1 LPAVHGSSLD
11 AAQLRADP
19 PRLCYALSF
28 AAFVHYTLVVTIH
41 REHRKRAL
49 GRPPRSPP
57 AAKDGDSRI
66 APDPLSVVLPAISAL
81 GAISSIAAVNW
92 VGQERTAERSRSRRK
107 VGLVIRDLESCCLG
121 LQEVF
126 KRLNRLPRLFAGEGA
141 AAGSPLKFG
150 VHGPRVDP
158 VVARFYHQLMN
169 DVASML
175 VLASQ
180 SSFDIMCAVEDGEIA
195 APEEVFFG
203 FGEQQDR
210 LNKLIQE
217 RATLKALIETGLDVA
232 NALQALA
239 SEFKKYKVEP
249 A

>member
-1 LPAVHGSSLD
+1 M
-11 AAQLRADP
+11 
-19 PRLCYALSF
+19 
-28 AAFVHYTLVVTIH
+28 
-41 REHRKRAL
+41 
-49 GRPPRSPP
+49 GRPPRTPP
-57 AAKDGDSRI
+57 AARDGEVDSRI

-92 VGQERTAERSRSRRK
+92 VGQERTLERSKSRRK

-126 KRLNRLPRLFAGEGA
+126 KRLNRIPRLFAGEGA

-158 VVARFYHQLMN
+158 VVARIFHQLMN

-180 SSFDIMCAVEDGEIA
+180 SSFDIMCAVEDGDIA
-195 APEEVFFG
+195 APEEIFFG

-232 NALQALA
+232 NALQALV

>member
-1 LPAVHGSSLD
+1 
-11 AAQLRADP
+11 
-19 PRLCYALSF
+19 
-28 AAFVHYTLVVTIH
+28 
-41 REHRKRAL
+41 L
-49 GRPPRSPP
+49 GRPPRTPP
-57 AAKDGDSRI
+57 AARDGEVDSRI

-92 VGQERTAERSRSRRK
+92 VGQERTQERSKSRRK

-126 KRLNRLPRLFAGEGA
+126 KRLNRIPRLFAGEGA

-158 VVARFYHQLMN
+158 VVARIFHQLMN

-180 SSFDIMCAVEDGEIA
+180 SSFDIMCAVEDGDIA
-195 APEEVFFG
+195 APEEIFFG

-210 LNKLIQE
+210 LNRLIQE

-232 NALQALA
+232 NALQALV
-239 SEFKKYKVEP
+239 SEFKKYKAEP

>member
-1 LPAVHGSSLD
+1 M
-11 AAQLRADP
+11 
-19 PRLCYALSF
+19 
-28 AAFVHYTLVVTIH
+28 
-41 REHRKRAL
+41 
-49 GRPPRSPP
+49 GRPPRTPP
-57 AAKDGDSRI
+57 AARDGEVDSRI

-92 VGQERTAERSRSRRK
+92 VGQERTQERSKSRRK

-126 KRLNRLPRLFAGEGA
+126 KRLNRIPRLFAGEGA

-158 VVARFYHQLMN
+158 VVARIFHQLMN

-180 SSFDIMCAVEDGEIA
+180 SSFDIMCAVEDGDIA
-195 APEEVFFG
+195 APEEIFFG

-232 NALQALA
+232 NALQALV
-239 SEFKKYKVEP
+239 SEFKKYKAEP

>member
-1 LPAVHGSSLD
+1 MAF
-11 AAQLRADP
+11 
-19 PRLCYALSF
+19 CNALSF
-28 AAFVHYTLVVTIH
+28 AAFLPYTLISTIR
-41 REHRKRAL
+41 REHRKHAL
-49 GRPPRSPP
+49 ARPPSTPP
-57 AAKDGDSRI
+57 QANHGDADSRI

-92 VGQERTAERSRSRRK
+92 VGQERTPERSRSRRK

-121 LQEVF
+121 LQEIF
-126 KRLNRLPRLFAGEGA
+126 KRLNRNPRLFAGEGA

-150 VHGPRVDP
+150 VHGPRIDP
-158 VVARFYHQLMN
+158 ALARIYQQLMN

-180 SSFDIMCAVEDGEIA
+180 NAYDIMCAVEDGEIV
-195 APEEVFFG
+195 APEQLFFG

-210 LNKLIQE
+210 LNKLVQE
-217 RATLKALIETGLDVA
+217 RATLKALVETGLDVA
-232 NALQALA
+232 NALQALV
-239 SEFKKYKVEP
+239 SEFKKYKSEP

>member
-1 LPAVHGSSLD
+1 M
-11 AAQLRADP
+11 
-19 PRLCYALSF
+19 
-28 AAFVHYTLVVTIH
+28 
-41 REHRKRAL
+41 
-49 GRPPRSPP
+49 
-57 AAKDGDSRI
+57 
-66 APDPLSVVLPAISAL
+66 
-81 GAISSIAAVNW
+81 
-92 VGQERTAERSRSRRK
+92 
-107 VGLVIRDLESCCLG
+107 IRDLESCCLG

-126 KRLNRLPRLFAGEGA
+126 KRLNRIPRLFAGEGA

-158 VVARFYHQLMN
+158 VVARIFHQLMN

-180 SSFDIMCAVEDGEIA
+180 SSFAILCAVEDGDIA
-195 APEEVFFG
+195 APEEIFFG

-232 NALQALA
+232 NALQALV
-239 SEFKKYKVEP
+239 SEFKKYKSEP

>member
-1 LPAVHGSSLD
+1 MSED
-11 AAQLRADP
+11 RND
-19 PRLCYALSF
+19 
-28 AAFVHYTLVVTIH
+28 
-41 REHRKRAL
+41 AL
-49 GRPPRSPP
+49 GRPPRTPP
-57 AAKDGDSRI
+57 AARDGEVDSRI

-92 VGQERTAERSRSRRK
+92 VGQERTPERSRSRRK

-126 KRLNRLPRLFAGEGA
+126 KRLNRIPRLFAGEGA
-141 AAGSPLKFG
+141 AAGSPMKFG

-158 VVARFYHQLMN
+158 VVARLFHQLMN

-180 SSFDIMCAVEDGEIA
+180 SSFDIMCAVEDGDIA

-217 RATLKALIETGLDVA
+217 RATLKALVETGLEVA
-232 NALQALA
+232 NALHALV
-239 SEFKKYKVEP
+239 SDFKKYKAEP

>member
-1 LPAVHGSSLD
+1 
-11 AAQLRADP
+11 
-19 PRLCYALSF
+19 
-28 AAFVHYTLVVTIH
+28 
-41 REHRKRAL
+41 L
-49 GRPPRSPP
+49 GRPPRTPP
-57 AAKDGDSRI
+57 AARDGEVDSRI

-92 VGQERTAERSRSRRK
+92 VGQERTQERSKSRRK

-126 KRLNRLPRLFAGEGA
+126 KRLNRIPRLFAGEGA

-158 VVARFYHQLMN
+158 VVARIFHQLMN

-180 SSFDIMCAVEDGEIA
+180 SSFDIMCAVEDGDIA
-195 APEEVFFG
+195 APEEIFFG

-232 NALQALA
+232 NALQALV
-239 SEFKKYKVEP
+239 SEFKKYKSEP

>member
-1 LPAVHGSSLD
+1 
-11 AAQLRADP
+11 
-19 PRLCYALSF
+19 
-28 AAFVHYTLVVTIH
+28 
-41 REHRKRAL
+41 L
-49 GRPPRSPP
+49 GRPPRTPP
-57 AAKDGDSRI
+57 AARDGEVDSRI

-92 VGQERTAERSRSRRK
+92 VGQERTQERSKSRRK

-126 KRLNRLPRLFAGEGA
+126 KRLNRIPRLFAGEGA

-158 VVARFYHQLMN
+158 VVARIFHQLMN

-180 SSFDIMCAVEDGEIA
+180 SSFDIMCAVEDGDIA
-195 APEEVFFG
+195 APEEIFFG

-232 NALQALA
+232 NALQALV
-239 SEFKKYKVEP
+239 SEFKKYKAEP